1 MGLFGLI
8 KIKLAEGDTSLALKL
23 TKKLIGLKPKN
34 ISFQKTFLELQ
45 LMEEDWNGAHKTF
58 LDLQKLE
65 PTDKVARNRDEGTHL
80 YLIAKK
86 LREEG
91 KIEESKFLFQR
102 NIVFNPKDSKSY
114 LYLAK
119 IFKKEEN
126 EFEEEKNI
134 NATLLLE
141 SDNEEAMYRLID
153 IKLEKSDI
161 KKVED
166 LKEKF
171 KIICDTLC
179 SKIDSIDERLSNIN
193 VENES

>member
-1 MGLFGLI
+1 MQKIIKYFLLIFILLNFKVLAKENFFQEAKDLF
-8 KIKLAEGDTSLALKL
+8 
-23 TKKLIGLKPKN
+23 
-34 ISFQKTFLELQ
+34 
-45 LMEEDWNGAHKTF
+45 
-58 LDLQKLE
+58 
-65 PTDKVARNRDEGTHL
+65 DK
-80 YLIAKK
+80 
-86 LREEG
+86 G

-141 SDNEEAMYRLID
+141 SDNEEAMYMLID

-161 KKVED
+161 KKVCQ
-166 LKEKF
+166 
-171 KIICDTLC
+171 I
-179 SKIDSIDERLSNIN
+179 SKIGRQISKGLSNFKTRMSN
-193 VENES
+193 FTKSDA